1 MKCTDVY
8 DHNRWHFSKGTDSRK
23 NVGVRKNDLSKIGTK
38 LISSRTLLIVI
49 EIRKESLCDFIFFF
63 FCQQNTCLVKN
74 YIVSKNCKET

>member
-49 EIRKESLCDFIFFF
+49 EIRKESINKNFRAISLFFF
-63 FCQQNTCLVKN
+63 LSTKYMF
-74 YIVSKNCKET
+74 SKKLHCF

>member
-49 EIRKESLCDFIFFF
+49 EIRKESLCDFIIFFF
-63 FCQQNTCLVKN
+63 LSTKYMF
-74 YIVSKNCKET
+74 SKKLHCFQKL

>member
-49 EIRKESLCDFIFFF
+49 EIRKESLCDFIIFFF
-63 FCQQNTCLVKN
+63 VNKIHV
-74 YIVSKNCKET
+74 